1 MLSTCEH
8 NLLEQ
13 TRQGTLR
20 STDVQK
26 FQMFHQENLDLVY
39 HYVYRSVR
47 NREEAE
53 DLTSHIFL
61 KAFCLVDWERH
72 PGIVKFWLFQVVR
85 TTLADYWRTRFHD
98 PTCSLEELLEAGW
111 DSFTEKNRRE

>member
-1 MLSTCEH
+1 
-8 NLLEQ
+8 
-13 TRQGTLR
+13 
-20 STDVQK
+20 
-26 FQMFHQENLDLVY
+26 MFHQENLDLVY